1 MKVILPELNELKIGY
16 YYFFDPT
23 LKKEFCY
30 YFNFSNAGG
39 YYENLVS
46 IDIYIKDDFVLLFVP
61 ENYTSYVYRSMFT
74 MIKKQDIKI
83 KNFTKYLM
91 LL

>member
-1 MKVILPELNELKIGY
+1 MKVILTELNELKIGY
-16 YYFFDPT
+16 YYFFDLK

-39 YYENLVS
+39 YYENIVS
-46 IDIYIKDDFVLLFVP
+46 IDHYINDNFVLLFVP

-74 MIKKQDIKI
+74 GIKKQDMKI